1 MANVEKLEQESTDNL
16 TSMMMS
22 VGYENSHR
30 RCPQAAAQIKEIVA
44 HTPDAGPTP
53 PGGRMAIDI
62 REVLRVFIVVV
73 VLTCGLTLL
82 VGAQFAK
89 FEMPIATISK
99 TAD

>member
-1 MANVEKLEQESTDNL
+1 MANVEKLEHESTDNL
-16 TSMMMS
+16 TSVMMS

-30 RCPQAAAQIKEIVA
+30 RRPQAAAQIKEVVA

-62 REVLRVFIVVV
+62 REVLSVFIVIVV
-73 VLTCGLTLL
+73 ITCVPNLL
-82 VGAQFAK
+82 SCAQFAK

-99 TAD
+99 IAD

>member
-1 MANVEKLEQESTDNL
+1 
-16 TSMMMS
+16 MMS
-22 VGYENSHR
+22 VWKKTCTAG
-30 RCPQAAAQIKEIVA
+30 CPQAAAQIKEVIA

-53 PGGRMAIDI
+53 PGGRMAIYI
-62 REVLRVFIVVV
+62 REVLNVFIVVV
-73 VLTCGLTLL
+73 VLTCGPTLL